1 MVVDR
6 HEDYW
11 TEQEKRE
18 RETGTSLVAGTVLAA
33 VVIVLA
39 IAFAVFT
46 SDQAPQSGSSLQQQT
61 ANRVT
66 STR

>member
-11 TEQEKRE
+11 TEQERRE
-18 RETGTSLVAGTVLAA
+18 RETGTSVVAGTVLAA
-33 VVIVLA
+33 VVIIIA
-39 IAFAVFT
+39 ITFAVVT
-46 SDQAPQSGSSLQQQT
+46 VSQAPQSGLSLQQ
-61 ANRVT
+61 AEHSVA